1 MLRVLRDGALQA
13 SIGAGGVAR
22 ALRFTWDVT
31 ANEVLR
37 VYDEVVRASVIPCS
51 PVSLQRSPFVTLY
64 REAVTCGYDR

>member
-13 SIGAGGVAR
+13 SIGAEASRR

-37 VYDEVVRASVIPCS
+37 VYDEVVRA
-51 PVSLQRSPFVTLY
+51 
-64 REAVTCGYDR
+64 A